1 MQTIL
6 VTGSSGFIGRHLV
19 SALRSQRHV
28 VIEADRS
35 KGIDL
40 TDPGAVQ
47 RLPDVD
53 TVVHLA
59 AFNGTRHFYERPLDV
74 IRDNVLPTQYLLDR
88 YAGRVDLFVFT
99 GTCESYAG
107 MTDHYGWPVP
117 TPESVPLVV
126 TDVKNPR
133 WSYGGSKILNE
144 LQCAAAHSQLG
155 QDYVI
160 LRYHNVYGPGQ
171 RDHFIQEF
179 WQRLRQGQHSLYG
192 WENTSSWMY
201 ISDAV
206 DATIRVMMSP
216 ACRNDIINI
225 GTDQE
230 YTIKQMAEMI
240 MEIAGVPGELELHPA
255 PPGSVRRR
263 SGDTTRLR
271 ELTGFVPQVSIREG
285 LRLTVASLPQLEE
298 TQCE

>member
-1 MQTIL
+1 MQKIL

-19 SALRSQRHV
+19 SALRSQRYD
-28 VIEADRS
+28 VIEADRI

-40 TDPGAVQ
+40 VDPAQV
-47 RLPDVD
+47 RALPDVD

-88 YAGRVDLFVFT
+88 YAGRVDLFVFS

-107 MTDHYGWPVP
+107 MTDHYDWPIP
-117 TPESVPLVV
+117 TPETVPLIV
-126 TDVKNPR
+126 TDVQNPR

-144 LQCAAAHSQLG
+144 LQCAAAHSQLA

-179 WQRLRQGQHSLYG
+179 WQRLQRGEFSLYG
-192 WENTSSWMY
+192 WANTRSWMY
-201 ISDAV
+201 ITDAIE
-206 DATIRVMMSP
+206 ATMAVMRMP
-216 ACRNDIINI
+216 GCRNEIINI

-230 YTIKQMAEMI
+230 YTIRDMALMI
-240 MEIAGVPGELELHPA
+240 MEAANIQGELQLHDA
-255 PPGSVRRR
+255 PQGSVRRR
-263 SGDTTRLR
+263 SGDTTKLCT
-271 ELTGFVPQVSIREG
+271 LTGFEPSVDIRQG
-285 LRLTVASLPQLEE
+285 IRLTVDSLSLIKEQ
-298 TQCE
+298 Q

>member
-1 MQTIL
+1 MKIL
-6 VTGSSGFIGRHLV
+6 ITGSSGFIGRHLV
-19 SALRSQRHV
+19 SALRSQHHE
-28 VIEADRS
+28 VIEADRA
-35 KGIDL
+35 KGTDL
-40 TDPGAVQ
+40 TDPATV
-47 RLPDVD
+47 RNLPDVD

-107 MTDHYGWPVP
+107 MTDHYDWPIP
-117 TPESVPLVV
+117 TPETVPLVV

-144 LQCAAAHSQLG
+144 LQCVAAHSQLK

-179 WQRLRQGQHSLYG
+179 WQRLGQGELSLYG
-192 WENTSSWMY
+192 WDNTRSWMY
-201 ISDAV
+201 ITDAIE
-206 DATIRVMMSP
+206 ATIRVMTTP

-230 YTIKQMAEMI
+230 YTIRDMAQMI
-240 MEIAGVPGELELHPA
+240 MDAAGVYGELTLHAA

-271 ELTGFVPQVSIREG
+271 ELTGFEPRVSIREG
-285 LRLTVASLPQLEE
+285 IGLTVASLPPLE
-298 TQCE
+298 TMQ

>member
-19 SALRSQRHV
+19 SALRSQRHE
-28 VIEADRS
+28 VIEADRA

-40 TDPGAVQ
+40 TDPAVV
-47 RLPDVD
+47 RALPDVD

-88 YAGRVDLFVFT
+88 YAGRVDQFVFT

-107 MTDHYGWPVP
+107 MTDHYGWPIP
-117 TPESVPLVV
+117 TPETVPLVV
-126 TDVKNPR
+126 ADVQNPR

-144 LQCAAAHSQLG
+144 LQCVAAHTQLG

-179 WQRLRQGQHSLYG
+179 WDRMQQGRLSLYG
-192 WENTSSWMY
+192 WENTRSWMY
-201 ISDAV
+201 ITDAI
-206 DATIRVMMSP
+206 DATVRVMSTP
-216 ACRNDIINI
+216 TCRNQIINI

-230 YTIKQMAEMI
+230 YTIRDMAEMI
-240 MEIAGVPGELELHPA
+240 MAAAGVQGELELHDA
-255 PPGSVRRR
+255 PSGSVRRR
-263 SGDTTRLR
+263 SGDTTKLR
-271 ELTGFVPQVSIREG
+271 ELTGFQPRVDIKQGIKA
-285 LRLTVASLPQLEE
+285 TVDSLSFKESR
-298 TQCE
+298 

>member
-1 MQTIL
+1 MSKIL

-19 SALRSQRHV
+19 SALRCEGHEV
-28 VIEADRS
+28 FEADRV
-35 KGIDL
+35 KGVDL
-40 TDPGAVQ
+40 TDPSVV
-47 RLPDVD
+47 RLLPDVD

-59 AFNGTRHFYERPLDV
+59 AFNGTRHFYQRPLDV

-107 MTDHYGWPVP
+107 MTDDYAWPVP
-117 TPESVPLVV
+117 TPETVPLIV
-126 TDVKNPR
+126 TDVQNPR

-179 WQRLRQGQHSLYG
+179 WQRAQQGEFSLYG
-192 WENTSSWMY
+192 WENTRSWMY
-201 ISDAV
+201 INDAIE
-206 DATIRVMMSP
+206 ATMSVMSTP
-216 ACRNDIINI
+216 ACRNEIINI

-230 YTIKQMAEMI
+230 HTIREMAEMI
-240 MEIAGVPGELELHPA
+240 MSAAGLRGELLLHDAPA
-255 PPGSVRRR
+255 GSVKRRCA
-263 SGDTTRLR
+263 DTEKLYR
-271 ELTGFVPQVSIREG
+271 LTGFQPRYTIHQGID
-285 LRLTVASLPQLEE
+285 LTVRSLQQEAA
-298 TQCE
+298 Q

>member
-1 MQTIL
+1 MQRIL

-19 SALRSQRHV
+19 SALRSQRYE
-28 VIEADRS
+28 VIEADRA
-35 KGIDL
+35 KGVDL
-40 TDPGAVQ
+40 TDPVTV
-47 RLPDVD
+47 RNLPDVD

-59 AFNGTRHFYERPLDV
+59 AFNGTRHFYQRPLDV

-88 YAGRVDLFVFT
+88 YAGCVDLFVFT

-107 MTDHYGWPVP
+107 MTDHYGWPIP

-144 LQCAAAHSQLG
+144 LQCVAAHSQLG

-171 RDHFIQEF
+171 QDHFIQEF
-179 WQRLRQGQHSLYG
+179 WQRLSQGELSLYG
-192 WENTSSWMY
+192 WDNTRSWMY
-201 ISDAV
+201 ITDAT
-206 DATIRVMMSP
+206 DATIRVMTTS

-230 YTIKQMAEMI
+230 YTIQDMAQMI
-240 MEIAGVPGELELHPA
+240 MDAAGVHGELILHAA

-263 SGDTTRLR
+263 SGDTSRLR
-271 ELTGFVPQVSIREG
+271 ELTGFEPQVSIRQG
-285 LRLTVASLPQLEE
+285 VALTVASLMSKKA
-298 TQCE
+298 TQ

>member
-1 MQTIL
+1 MKKIL

-19 SALRSQRHV
+19 SALRSRQYE
-28 VIEADRS
+28 VIEADRV
-35 KGIDL
+35 KGVDL
-40 TDPGAVQ
+40 ADPEIVQ

-53 TVVHLA
+53 TVIHLA

-88 YAGRVDLFVFT
+88 YAGSVDLFAFT

-107 MTDHYGWPVP
+107 MTDHYGWPIP

-126 TDVKNPR
+126 TDVQNPR

-179 WQRLRQGQHSLYG
+179 WQRALQGELSLYG
-192 WENTSSWMY
+192 WNNTRSWMY
-201 ISDAV
+201 ITDAIE
-206 DATIRVMMSP
+206 ATLAVIGTPS
-216 ACRNDIINI
+216 CRNEIINI

-230 YTIKQMAEMI
+230 YTIQDMAKMI
-240 MEIAGVPGELELHPA
+240 MEAADIQGELTLHDA
-255 PPGSVRRR
+255 PTGSVKRR
-263 SGDTTRLR
+263 SGDTTKLR
-271 ELTGFVPQVSIREG
+271 TLTGFEPKIDIRQG
-285 LRLTVASLPQLEE
+285 IQLTVDSLPQSKE
-298 TQCE
+298 QQ